1 MNILIVDDHETN
13 LKLISLL
20 LQKSYEE
27 MRIDTAGNGK
37 IAVAKSRKKDYDL
50 ILMDINMPVMD
61 GITATALI
69 KDKKLQQN
77 IVGITADNQQ
87 RIDELFGQS
96 LFDHIVQKPLTTEIF
111 ANEILPLIE
120 DRYLLQS

>member
-1 MNILIVDDHETN
+1 
-13 LKLISLL
+13 
-20 LQKSYEE
+20 
-27 MRIDTAGNGK
+27 MRIDTAENGK

>member
-1 MNILIVDDHETN
+1 M
-13 LKLISLL
+13 L

-27 MRIDTAGNGK
+27 MRIDTAENGK